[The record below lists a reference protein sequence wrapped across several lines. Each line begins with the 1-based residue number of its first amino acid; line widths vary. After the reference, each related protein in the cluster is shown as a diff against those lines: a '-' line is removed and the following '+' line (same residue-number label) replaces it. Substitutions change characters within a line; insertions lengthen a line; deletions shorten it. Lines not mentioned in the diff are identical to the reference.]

1 MADVPF
7 FIAAL
12 EKSHDKSRFSC
23 GESSLDDYLK
33 RYARQNGE
41 NDSARVYVA
50 VRPDDARV
58 CGFFSL
64 SAGEASVTDF
74 SKRVARGWPRDVP
87 TIHLGRIAVDLDF
100 QGQGLG
106 DVLMGAAIEISLEVA
121 VQVGV
126 AAIELWALN
135 ENLLRFYARFD
146 FLPLQD
152 DPFHLY
158 LSSATARASLDTS

>member
-7 FIAAL
+7 FIEAL
-12 EKSHDKSRFSC
+12 QKSHDKSQFHC
-23 GESSLDDYLK
+23 GESSLDEYLR
-33 RYARQNGE
+33 RYARQNME
-41 NDSARVYVA
+41 NDSTRVYVA
-50 VRPDDARV
+50 VRPEDTRI

-74 SKRVARGWPRDVP
+74 PKRVARGWPRDVP
-87 TIHLGRIAVDLDF
+87 TIHLGRIAVDREF

-121 VQVGV
+121 AQVGV

-135 ENLLRFYARFD
+135 ENLLRFYSRFD

-158 LSSATARASLDTS
+158 LSTATARASLAS

>member
-7 FIAAL
+7 FIEL
-12 EKSHDKSRFSC
+12 LQKSHDKSQFNC
-23 GESSLDDYLK
+23 GENSLDEYLK
-33 RYARQNGE
+33 RYARQNVE

-50 VRPDDARV
+50 VRPQDPRV

-74 SKRVARGWPRDVP
+74 PRRVARGWPRDVP
-87 TIHLGRIAVDLDF
+87 TIHLGRIAVDREF

-135 ENLLRFYARFD
+135 ENLLSYYARFE

-152 DPFHLY
+152 DAFHLY
-158 LSSATARASLDTS
+158 LATATARASLAS